1 MKLLRKILASI
12 SLTAA
17 MFVFQACYGTPQW
30 AEDGDNVFFHV
41 TDEEGAPL
49 ADICIQAEID
59 QTPFPLNYTDSLGE
73 ASAWMPEGSLGN
85 FRFYDQDSV
94 YAVTDTS
101 FIIQADNAVV
111 NIVLTKQH

>member
-12 SLTAA
+12 PLTAA

-59 QTPFPLNYTDSLGE
+59 QTPFQIGYTDSLGE
-73 ASAWMPEGSLGN
+73 VSTWMPEGSMCN
-85 FRFYDQDSV
+85 FKFSDQDSA
-94 YAVTDTS
+94 YAITDTS
-101 FIIQADNAVV
+101 LTIQADNSIID
-111 NIVLTKQH
+111 IVLSKQH